1 MNENKAKRLYN
12 EQNIKRIQNVSGIAL
27 TLILWYVLSNFT
39 SIPDLYL
46 PSPQE
51 IVQCFIKYSK
61 DDVALQKVL
70 DSDKVYENI
79 DRETAELIRD
89 VTNSEMEF
97 EEGQVIN
104 VCLAEQNMKKKAVRE
119 SALETAKAL
128 LSLGKVTIDEIASVT
143 KLPIDEIE

>member
-1 MNENKAKRLYN
+1 M
-12 EQNIKRIQNVSGIAL
+12 
-27 TLILWYVLSNFT
+27 
-39 SIPDLYL
+39 
-46 PSPQE
+46 
-51 IVQCFIKYSK
+51 
-61 DDVALQKVL
+61 QKVL

-143 KLPIDEIE
+143 KLPIDEIKKLAEPKMQ